1 MRNQVHTWKMTTVTP
16 VHIGDGDEL
25 HQNLDFVQDKY
36 RNLEVL
42 DVEAI
47 LNQLAAHPKA
57 IQEFGGHSFNLEKFL
72 RDYKLGKRLLYNL
85 PFSGGKPPASMRRAI
100 KDAFHR
106 PYIPGSSLKGS
117 LRTVLWKHG
126 LQRRLPHVRDFK
138 KFNKDVQQVS
148 GTSPH
153 EDFLRPLYVSDSA
166 PVAAGDVLQA
176 EDVKYFNLQTGNKPS
191 WKDFSTRKNV
201 QDHGQALGVVVE
213 AIKPDQSMVVQTN
226 LVSFLGHGD
235 VRKAANIPKCSGL
248 EDVHSLCQM
257 VNRHTLELVNREL
270 DYFSE
275 YKPVTGPVV
284 AFYEN
289 LQKKI
294 LELAQTSGSCILRL
308 AWGSGWK
315 GMTGDWMDETTLQG
329 VRKEKRLGREGF
341 PFPKTRRLAVKDG
354 QPCLPLGW
362 ILLELDDQLADVF
375 YGSSALPE
383 EISMGQETSDTG
395 GDTKA
400 SYSAASPAKSDEEN
414 RQETIEQFKLVLEKE
429 QSGLS
434 GKIDFLIEKIEAQ
447 EDLETQKIMCAELIK
462 VARKGKNFK
471 KAKNAQKAW
480 VVKIQELAG
489 KLDVEM

>member
-1 MRNQVHTWKMTTVTP
+1 
-16 VHIGDGDEL
+16 
-25 HQNLDFVQDKY
+25 
-36 RNLEVL
+36 
-42 DVEAI
+42 
-47 LNQLAAHPKA
+47 
-57 IQEFGGHSFNLEKFL
+57 
-72 RDYKLGKRLLYNL
+72 
-85 PFSGGKPPASMRRAI
+85 
-100 KDAFHR
+100 
-106 PYIPGSSLKGS
+106 
-117 LRTVLWKHG
+117 
-126 LQRRLPHVRDFK
+126 
-138 KFNKDVQQVS
+138 
-148 GTSPH
+148 
-153 EDFLRPLYVSDSA
+153 
-166 PVAAGDVLQA
+166 
-176 EDVKYFNLQTGNKPS
+176 
-191 WKDFSTRKNV
+191 
-201 QDHGQALGVVVE
+201 
-213 AIKPDQSMVVQTN
+213 
-226 LVSFLGHGD
+226 
-235 VRKAANIPKCSGL
+235 
-248 EDVHSLCQM
+248 M

-270 DYFSE
+270 AYFSE